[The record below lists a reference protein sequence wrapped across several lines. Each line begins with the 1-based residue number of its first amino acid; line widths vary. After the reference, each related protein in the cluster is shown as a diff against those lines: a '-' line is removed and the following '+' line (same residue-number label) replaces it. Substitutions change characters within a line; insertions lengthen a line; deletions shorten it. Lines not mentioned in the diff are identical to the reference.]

1 LNGHTCQQHGE
12 RRRVSKS
19 TLKKDGCSTEGRN
32 DLREHS
38 MKRSIHLY
46 STSVSVSR
54 TASEISTLLAEA
66 RATAILSEFNDGV
79 IKAISFRIKTEFGVL
94 TFRLPANVDG
104 VFAVLQRSRSIPPR
118 LRSREQA
125 GRVAWRITLNWLEA
139 QLALVQAGLATL
151 DQVFLPYCQDPTGV
165 TLYERMRQAKFS
177 GLLLED
183 GESNT
188 RG

>member
-1 LNGHTCQQHGE
+1 
-12 RRRVSKS
+12 
-19 TLKKDGCSTEGRN
+19 
-32 DLREHS
+32 

-66 RATAILSEFNDGV
+66 RATAILSEYGPPDHPGEAG
-79 IKAISFRIKTEFGVL
+79 IIIAISFRIRTEFGVL

-118 LRSREQA
+118 LRSRDQA
-125 GRVAWRITLNWLEA
+125 ARVAWRITLNWLEA
-139 QLALVQAGLATL
+139 QLAMVQAGLVGL
-151 DQVFLPYCQDPTGV
+151 EEVFLPYCQDPAGV

-177 GLLLED
+177 GLLLAE
-183 GESNT
+183 GRSQIPEC
-188 RG
+188 

>member
-1 LNGHTCQQHGE
+1 
-12 RRRVSKS
+12 
-19 TLKKDGCSTEGRN
+19 
-32 DLREHS
+32 

-46 STSVSVSR
+46 STSASVGR
-54 TASEISTLLAEA
+54 TVSEISTLLAEA
-66 RATAILSEFNDGV
+66 KATAILSEFNGGV

-104 VFAVLQRSRSIPPR
+104 VSAVLQRSRSIPPR

-139 QLALVQAGLATL
+139 QLAMIQAGLVKL
-151 DQVFLPYCQDPTGV
+151 EEVLLPFAQDSSGK
-165 TLYERMRQAKFS
+165 TLYERMHEAKFS
-177 GLLLED
+177 GLLLEE
-183 GESNT
+183 GEPNT

>member
-1 LNGHTCQQHGE
+1 
-12 RRRVSKS
+12 
-19 TLKKDGCSTEGRN
+19 
-32 DLREHS
+32 

-46 STSVSVSR
+46 STSVSVPR

-94 TFRLPANVDG
+94 TFRLPAKVDG

-139 QLALVQAGLATL
+139 QLAMVQAGLVGL
-151 DQVFLPYCQDPTGV
+151 EEVFLPYCQDPAGK

-177 GLLLED
+177 GVLLKQSQEPK
-183 GESNT
+183 GAT
-188 RG
+188 IP